1 MKKTLISHFYNE
13 EYLLPWFLKH
23 HQQVFDHGIMI
34 NYGSTDRSVEII
46 REICPTWDIIDSRNA
61 WFDPGP
67 VDQEVMDIE
76 RSIDGWRICL
86 NVTEHLIGDYSVL
99 DNATED
105 QFLIPALFFIDRELN
120 DELTYDQPLYAQR
133 QDGFA
138 YWDQDGACFNQRQAR
153 SLHRQAIQYPGMG
166 RHFTNHNTDAL
177 AIFYYGWCPLNETA
191 VGRKLD
197 MGNKVPDWVTSGRH
211 HTFPFEWINERYET
225 VFLPWTRD
233 LGADMQRYIN
243 DHNRYTT
250 HHANSCAN

>member
-13 EYLLPWFLKH
+13 EYLLPWFLRH

-46 REICPTWDIIDSRNA
+46 REICPTWDIIESRNE

-86 NVTEHLIGDYSVL
+86 NVTEQLIGDYSIL

-105 QFLIPALFFIDRELN
+105 QFLIPTLVFVDRELN
-120 DELTYDQPLYAQR
+120 DELTYDQPLYMQR

-138 YWDQDGACFNQRQAR
+138 YWDQEGKCFYERQAR
-153 SLHRQAIQYPGMG
+153 SMHRQAIQYPGMG
-166 RHFTNHNTDAL
+166 RHFTNYSTEKL
-177 AIFYYGWCPLNETA
+177 AVFYYGWCPLNETA
-191 VGRKLD
+191 VGRKLGIGD
-197 MGNKVPDWVTSGRH
+197 KIPDWVVAGRH
-211 HTFPFEWINERYET
+211 HTFGLEWINDRYEN
-225 VFLPWTRD
+225 VFLPWTRSLSD
-233 LGADMQRYIN
+233 DMQRYIE
-243 DHNRYTT
+243 DHNRYIT